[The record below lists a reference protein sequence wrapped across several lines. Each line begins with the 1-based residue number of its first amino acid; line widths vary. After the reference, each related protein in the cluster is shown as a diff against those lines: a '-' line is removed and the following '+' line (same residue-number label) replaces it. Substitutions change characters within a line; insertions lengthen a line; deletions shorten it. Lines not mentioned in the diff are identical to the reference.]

1 MKPIAEGKSPSIAE
15 LQRFVREKTILEFSL
30 INNTTI
36 TGSLKWFDETA
47 FCIICQDKPTFTIQR
62 SHIIGYSPVSGNKAD

>member
-30 INNTTI
+30 INNTTV

-47 FCIICQDKPTFTIQR
+47 FCVICQDKPSFTIQR
-62 SHIIGYSPVSGNKAD
+62 SNVIGYCPFPGNTKD